1 MIHLSDRVQ
10 AMQPSATFAIKA
22 KADALRAAG
31 RDVVDL
37 SAGEPD
43 GHPPEEAP
51 AAARAAIDAGRN
63 RYAPVAG
70 LPELRD
76 AIAALYQARGVDVT
90 RDNVLVTVGGKQALH
105 HLALALLGPGDEVIL
120 FSPYWVSY
128 VPQFELAGATPV
140 VVQTRPE
147 TGFQP
152 DLDAVRAAITDRT
165 RVLLVNSPSNP
176 TGCVITRDRLEALD
190 ALAREHDLIVIS
202 DEIYDDLTYDDV
214 EAVCFPT
221 LSDDAPSRTV
231 IVNAISKT
239 YAMTGWRV
247 GWMVGPVPIVK
258 ACAKLQGH
266 STSGVSPVNQLAA
279 LGAVTAP
286 RDFLDPIKAAL
297 LKRRALLSSGLE
309 AIDGFDVGPMPQGAF
324 YLFPRVDGLFGR
336 TTPDGTTL
344 TSAFDVADY
353 LIEQGVGVVPGEAFG
368 EPRCVRISYA
378 LAKDTLESGL
388 QKLRA
393 AVSRL
398 S

>member
-22 KADALRAAG
+22 KAAALRAEG
-31 RDVVDL
+31 HDVVDL

-43 GHPPEEAP
+43 GSPPVEAP

-70 LPELRD
+70 IPELRD
-76 AIAALYQARGVDVT
+76 AIAANYRARGVDVG

-105 HLALALLGPGDEVIL
+105 HLALALLGPGDEVVL

-140 VVQTRPE
+140 VVRTRPE
-147 TGFQP
+147 DGFQP
-152 DLDAVRAAITDRT
+152 DLADVAAAITDRT
-165 RVLLVNSPSNP
+165 RVILVNSPSNP
-176 TGCVITRDRLEALD
+176 TGCVISRDRLAALND
-190 ALAREHDLIVIS
+190 LAREHDLIVIS
-202 DEIYDDLTYDDV
+202 DEIYDNLTYDGT

-221 LSDDAPSRTV
+221 LSDDAPQRTV

-247 GWMVGPVPIVK
+247 GWMVGPVAIVK

-286 RDFLDPIKAAL
+286 RDFLVPIKAAL
-297 LKRRALLSSGLE
+297 LKRRALLSSGLN
-309 AIDGFDVGPMPQGAF
+309 AIDGFDVGPIPQGAF
-324 YLFPRVDGLFGR
+324 YLFPRVDGFFGR
-336 TTPDGTTL
+336 TTPDGTTIQ
-344 TSAFDVADY
+344 TAFDVANY

-368 EPRCVRISYA
+368 EPQCVRISYA
-378 LAKDTLESGL
+378 LARETLEKGL
-388 QKLRA
+388 EKLRA
-393 AVSRL
+393 AVSLL